1 MVENF
6 NAVIGANIREFVN
19 RAATVDR
26 TIREMATGAVVDVG
40 ANIGEFMSEATTV
53 QTVVSEITR
62 GENNVSIDATVREAI
77 SSIATVEAAV
87 QAVTGGDNDV
97 EIDANIG
104 GFLRGAAQVRAQ
116 TLAFARER
124 IVIPINTRWNNYK
137 NTMGQ
142 IANFS
147 RSLGEIGTMT
157 AGGIKIAMSPA
168 IVPVLASV
176 VGLVGQLGPMLGTV
190 AGSTFALGSA
200 FGTAGIGAAAFGAI
214 AVTNLKDIFGASEE
228 LKKLDEK
235 LAAADGWK
243 ERQAVM
249 KEIAAVQGSLNAE
262 QAKGLAA
269 MNDLKAVWSGIAG
282 SLQTQTIQIFT
293 AALGIMSGVL
303 TDLKPMFTSV
313 MDAAKNLTAALGATI
328 NAEPMQN
335 FFNYLNT
342 TAGPMFE
349 TMTKAVG
356 NFVQGFLNMM
366 VAFGP
371 LATET
376 AGSFLKMSE
385 SFAAWGASLTNNQQ
399 FQSFVAYV
407 SENMPKIRSI
417 FADAMAGIINTFAA
431 FAPSSATMMTGL
443 QSLMERFRAWS
454 QTVAESQGFQNFV
467 SYVQTNG
474 PVVVAA
480 IGNIITFI
488 TNLGIALAP
497 LGAAMLGIINNFLS
511 WTNAMMQNH
520 PVIGKI
526 IAGGVL
532 LGGTLLA
539 MMPHVIGLAT
549 LFVGLP
555 IAMQTAVVGMVKTA
569 AAFVL
574 NWAKIAVASTVNAAK
589 VAAGWVLSTGAAMV
603 TSVAKMTATAAL
615 FVAKWTLIGAQAL
628 VHGAKVAAGWALSTG
643 AALATATAKMV
654 STAAV
659 FAARWVFMG
668 AQALAQAARMAA
680 AWFIALGPI
689 GWVTGAVIALAAL
702 IIANWDKISAAT
714 SRIWSSISKAVS
726 QAWEKTKQVTTEALA
741 VVAALIATLPGKVL
755 AFRSQ
760 MLSAG
765 ADLIRGLIDGIK
777 NMGSAAVDAI
787 SGVVGG
793 VISKA
798 KSLLNINSPSRVF
811 RDFGGFISEGLA
823 IGVESKENAAVRAV
837 TSMANAMTDAF
848 NPQLATA
855 GVSMG
860 GVSMAPMD
868 VGRQMDGVGSRV
880 RRDLKVDTS
889 ASQSGNTGGGIVIH
903 NPTYNIEASSVKEF
917 NDVVRLFD
925 KQRLRQQ

>member
-1 MVENF
+1 MDARF
-6 NAVIGANIREFVN
+6 NATIGANIREFVN
-19 RAATVDR
+19 RAATVDQ
-26 TIREMATGAVVDVG
+26 TIREMATGVIVDVG
-40 ANIGEFMSEATTV
+40 ANIQEFMSESTTV
-53 QTVVSEITR
+53 QAVVAEITR

-77 SSIATVEAAV
+77 SAIATVETAV

-147 RSLGEIGTMT
+147 RSLGEIGAMT

-262 QAKGLAA
+262 QAKGLTA

-589 VAAGWVLSTGAAMV
+589 VAAGWVLATGAAMV
-603 TSVAKMTATAAL
+603 TSVAKMTTSAAL
-615 FVAKWTLIGAQAL
+615 FVAKWTLMGAQAL

-654 STAAV
+654 ATAAT

-714 SRIWSSISKAVS
+714 SRIWSSISQAVS

-741 VVAALIATLPGKVL
+741 VVVALIATLPGKVL

-765 ADLIRGLIDGIK
+765 ADLIRGLVDGIK
-777 NMGSAAVDAI
+777 NMGGSALEAI
-787 SGVVGG
+787 TGVVSGV
-793 VISKA
+793 IDKA
-798 KSLLNINSPSRVF
+798 KSLLQIHSPSRVF
-811 RDFGGFISEGLA
+811 REIGANPSKGMATGTSKRTHSPFEKKERNFDFDNFEPTFDFGG
-823 IGVESKENAAVRAV
+823 V
-837 TSMANAMTDAF
+837 MA
-848 NPQLATA
+848 
-855 GVSMG
+855 
-860 GVSMAPMD
+860 
-868 VGRQMDGVGSRV
+868 
-880 RRDLKVDTS
+880 
-889 ASQSGNTGGGIVIH
+889 
-903 NPTYNIEASSVKEF
+903 
-917 NDVVRLFD
+917 
-925 KQRLRQQ
+925 